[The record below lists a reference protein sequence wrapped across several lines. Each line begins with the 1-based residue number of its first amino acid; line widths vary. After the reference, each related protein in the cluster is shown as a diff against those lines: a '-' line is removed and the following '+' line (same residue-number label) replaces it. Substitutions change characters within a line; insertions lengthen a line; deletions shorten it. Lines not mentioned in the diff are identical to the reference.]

1 MRNGPHASRLT
12 ATGPAPILGPVS
24 APPEGPVAA
33 TPAAGARPAGRAP
46 QIVRAMVW
54 MAVGGFM
61 LCAMNGV
68 MRIMTQQLDPLQSQF
83 LRYVFGLLVMLPWV
97 LRAGLRSYW
106 PNNMIGQWARGVAHT
121 AALALFF
128 LALPHIPLA
137 DVTAIGFVTPIFVL
151 VGAAIVL
158 REKVSPARWLAAG
171 VGFGGVL
178 IVVAPH
184 LSGHGAGWWSLV
196 MLAASPLFAAS
207 FLINKA
213 LTRRDTPETIVFWQN
228 VSVML
233 LTLPLALPGWRDPTL
248 VQWGT
253 FLLCGVLGTLAHLC
267 MTRAFSL
274 GDISA
279 MQPVRFLDLIWA
291 ALLGIALFGDMPSA
305 SALLGGAVIVAST
318 MWIARREAARR

>member
-1 MRNGPHASRLT
+1 M
-12 ATGPAPILGPVS
+12 
-24 APPEGPVAA
+24 
-33 TPAAGARPAGRAP
+33 P
-46 QIVRAMVW
+46 QIVRAMAW
-54 MAVGGFM
+54 MAAGGFT

-97 LRAGLRSYW
+97 MRSGLGAYW
-106 PNNMIGQWARGVAHT
+106 PNNMTGQWVRGAAHT

-137 DVTAIGFVTPIFVL
+137 DATAIGFTTPIFVL
-151 VGAAIVL
+151 VGAALAL

-171 VGFGGVL
+171 VGFAGVL

-213 LTRRDTPETIVFWQN
+213 LTRRDKPETIVFWQN
-228 VSVML
+228 ISVTL

-253 FLLCGVLGTLAHLC
+253 FLLCGVLGTVAHLC
-267 MTRAFSL
+267 MTPRL
-274 GDISA
+274 
-279 MQPVRFLDLIWA
+279 QPGRHLRDA
-291 ALLGIALFGDMPSA
+291 AGALPRPD
-305 SALLGGAVIVAST
+305 LGGA
-318 MWIARREAARR
+318 ARPGAVRRPALGHRAAGRSRDPRLDDVDRAARSRQTLTGAGP